1 MDDIATLASTPGSD
15 VLDRIATLERENVS
29 LRNLV
34 DELKKLSLRSE
45 ERIQLLE
52 ARLGGGSAPAAA
64 AAKPAPA
71 AAASASNND
80 DDDDVDLFGSD
91 DEEDEEAERIKAE
104 RVAAYAAKK
113 SKKPTL
119 IAKSSVMLDVSCC
132 TRTPEQQRVQIKL
145 ICISVC

>member
-1 MDDIATLASTPGSD
+1 MDDIAALASTPGSD

-52 ARLGGGSAPAAA
+52 ARLGGGSAPAPAAAPKAA
-64 AAKPAPA
+64 AAA
-71 AAASASNND
+71 NND
-80 DDDDVDLFGSD
+80 DDDDVDLFGSE

-119 IAKSSVMLDVSCC
+119 IAKSSVMLDVSSRHKS
-132 TRTPEQQRVQIKL
+132 TREHKRL
-145 ICISVC
+145 RSN